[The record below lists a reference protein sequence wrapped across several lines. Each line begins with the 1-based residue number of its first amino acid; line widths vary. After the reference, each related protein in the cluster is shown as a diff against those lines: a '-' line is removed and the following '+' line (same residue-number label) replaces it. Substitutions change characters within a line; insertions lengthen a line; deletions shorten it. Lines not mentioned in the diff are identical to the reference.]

1 LVYGK
6 HHKAIV
12 LAIVVVLVADIGP
25 LEAAE
30 YPATD
35 ATEQQL
41 LREVEERDT
50 VIRDLQRRVEELER
64 QSQTG
69 AKRPPA
75 AATPKP
81 STKPPHEALRPQEA
95 ASRAAPGQF
104 EVDEGAAERA
114 LERTLVQAGV
124 LLLPPG
130 VLDLEPGFSYTRT
143 ENDTPGLFVDDAG
156 NTLIVS
162 RRVRRN
168 IYDADLQLRLGLP
181 FDSQIEFLFPYR
193 WVDESQVQ
201 RVGFTPADT
210 EDRSGSGFRDIQVGI
225 AKTLLREGANWPDLV
240 ARVTWDTDTG
250 ERDDNDVIIG
260 GGFNSVV
267 GTLSAVK
274 RQDPLAFVGAFAYEK
289 TFEED
294 HIEPGQQ
301 FRLSLGVALA
311 ASPQT
316 SLRFTLQQVF
326 IDEIEVDNQKIDGS
340 DQVEGVLIIGAS
352 SIVGRGLFLDVSGD
366 VGLTDDAADYS
377 VNVSLSKRVDL
388 RSLLR

>member
-1 LVYGK
+1 MAYGK
-6 HHKAIV
+6 YRKAIGI
-12 LAIVVVLVADIGP
+12 AIVVALVADIGL

-30 YPATD
+30 YPPTD

-41 LREVEERDT
+41 LREIQERDT
-50 VIRDLQRRVEELER
+50 VIQDLQRRVEELER
-64 QSQTG
+64 KSQTG
-69 AKRPPA
+69 GKRPPA

-81 STKPPHEALRPQEA
+81 PPKPPQEAVRPQEA
-95 ASRAAPGQF
+95 APRAAPDQF
-104 EVDEGAAERA
+104 EVDEYAAERA

-124 LLLPPG
+124 LLLPLG
-130 VLDLEPGFSYTRT
+130 VLDLEPSFTYTRT
-143 ENDTPGLFVDDAG
+143 ENDAPGLFVDDAG
-156 NTLIVS
+156 NTLIAS

-168 IYDADLQLRLGLP
+168 IYDANLQLRLGLP

-225 AKTLLREGANWPDLV
+225 AKTLVREGANWPDLV
-240 ARVTWDTDTG
+240 ARITWDTDTG
-250 ERDDNDVIIG
+250 ERDDNDVVIG

-294 HIEPGQQ
+294 HVEPGQQ
-301 FRLSLGVALA
+301 FTLSLGVALA

-326 IDEIEVDNQKIDGS
+326 VDEVEVNNQKIDGS
-340 DQVEGVLIIGAS
+340 DQVEGTLIIGAS

-388 RSLLR
+388 RSLFR